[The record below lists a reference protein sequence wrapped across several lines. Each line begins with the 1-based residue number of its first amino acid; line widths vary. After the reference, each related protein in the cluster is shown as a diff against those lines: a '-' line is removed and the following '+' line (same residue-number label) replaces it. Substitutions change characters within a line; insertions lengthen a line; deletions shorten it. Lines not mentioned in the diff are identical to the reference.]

1 MRLRNLVW
9 MLTPLIVAAPLI
21 AAAQD
26 YADCVVIILDAS
38 GSMDAR
44 MPGGVKK
51 IDAAKTA
58 LQSVL
63 TRIPESTHVGLL
75 VFSGIN
81 VPDPW
86 IYPLGPRDNA
96 ALAKAIGLPRPGGNT
111 PLGRFI
117 KTGADRLLEER
128 AKQYGYGSYRL
139 LVVTDGEATD
149 GALTDQYTP
158 VIVARGITV
167 DVIGV
172 NMKQDHTL
180 ATKVHSYRRAD
191 DPAALKKALSEILA
205 EVNVSDGDAA
215 AAEAFDLLAPLP
227 AELCGSMIQAL
238 AQVNNQPIGQR
249 AAAGLEQRQAR
260 SAQRQQQQQQQQQQP
275 APPPAKGDKEFPF
288 GTLIVGTVIFVFL
301 LRLLK
306 TRGGR

>member
-9 MLTPLIVAAPLI
+9 MFAPLIMAAPPI

-38 GSMDAR
+38 GSMDAK
-44 MPGGVKK
+44 MPGGVRK
-51 IDAAKTA
+51 IDAAKNA

-63 TRIPESTHVGLL
+63 TRIPETTHVGLL
-75 VFSGIN
+75 VFSGTN

-86 IYPLGPRDNA
+86 LYPLGPRDNE
-96 ALAKAIGLPRPGGNT
+96 ALAKAISLPRPGGNT

-149 GALTDQYTP
+149 GSLTEEYTP
-158 VIVARGITV
+158 QIVARGITM

-180 ATKVHSYRRAD
+180 ATKVNSYRRAD

-205 EVNVSDGDAA
+205 EVNVSDGDTT

-238 AQVNNQPIGQR
+238 AQVNNQPIGQKGT
-249 AAAGLEQRQAR
+249 AELEQWQAR
-260 SAQRQQQQQQQQQQP
+260 RAQRQQQQQP
-275 APPPAKGDKEFPF
+275 STPTPPAKDDKEFPF
-288 GTLIVGTVIFVFL
+288 GILIIGAVILVFL
-301 LRLLK
+301 LRLL
-306 TRGGR
+306 RNYGGR

>member
-1 MRLRNLVW
+1 MRLRKLAW
-9 MLTPLIVAAPLI
+9 MFAPLIVAAPVI

-26 YADCVVIILDAS
+26 YADCVVIILDSS
-38 GSMDAR
+38 GSMDAK
-44 MPGGVKK
+44 MPAGVRK

-63 TRIPESTHVGLL
+63 MGIPETTYIGLL
-75 VFSGIN
+75 VFSGTN
-81 VPDPW
+81 VPNPW
-86 IYPLGPRDNA
+86 VYPLGPRDND
-96 ALAKAIGLPRPGGNT
+96 ALAKAISLPRPGGNT

-128 AKQYGYGSYRL
+128 TKQYGYGSYRL

-149 GALTDQYTP
+149 GSLTDQYTP
-158 VIVARGITV
+158 DIVARGITM

-191 DPAALKKALSEILA
+191 DPAALQKALSEILA
-205 EVNVSDGDAA
+205 EINVSDDDTA

-249 AAAGLEQRQAR
+249 AAADLDQWRTRAAK
-260 SAQRQQQQQQQQQQP
+260 SQP
-275 APPPAKGDKEFPF
+275 QPQPSTPLPAAKNEREFPF
-288 GTLIVGTVIFVFL
+288 GTIVVVAVVFAAL
-301 LRLLK
+301 LRALR
-306 TRGGR
+306 RGGRR

>member
-1 MRLRNLVW
+1 MRARNMVW
-9 MLTPLIVAAPLI
+9 ILAPLIVAAPAI

-26 YADCVVIILDAS
+26 YADCAVIILDAS
-38 GSMDAR
+38 GSMDAK
-44 MPGGVKK
+44 MPAGVRK

-63 TRIPESTHVGLL
+63 MGIPETTHIGLL
-75 VFSGIN
+75 VFSGTN
-81 VPDPW
+81 VPNPW
-86 IYPLGPRDNA
+86 VYPLGPRDND
-96 ALAKAIGLPRPGGNT
+96 ALAKAISLPRPGGNT

-128 AKQYGYGSYRL
+128 TKQYGYGSYRL

-149 GALTDQYTP
+149 GSLTDQYTP
-158 VIVARGITV
+158 DIVARGITM

-191 DPAALKKALSEILA
+191 DPAALQKALSEILA
-205 EVNVSDGDAA
+205 EINVLDDDTA

-238 AQVNNQPIGQR
+238 AQVNNQPIGQP
-249 AAAGLEQRQAR
+249 AAAVDQRPGR
-260 SAQRQQQQQQQQQQP
+260 VAQSQP
-275 APPPAKGDKEFPF
+275 QPQPVSPPKKDKEFPF
-288 GTLIVGTVIFVFL
+288 GGLIVGVIIFIVL
-301 LRLLK
+301 LRAV
-306 TRGGR
+306 RRAGRR

>member
-1 MRLRNLVW
+1 MRLRNPVW
-9 MLTPLIVAAPLI
+9 ILAPLILAAPLI

-38 GSMDAR
+38 GSMDAK
-44 MPGGVKK
+44 MGGGVRK
-51 IDAAKTA
+51 IDAAKAA

-63 TRIPESTHVGLL
+63 TRIPETTHVGLL
-75 VFSGIN
+75 VFSGTN
-81 VPDPW
+81 VPNPW
-86 IYPLGPRDNA
+86 LYPLGLRDND
-96 ALAKAIGLPRPGGNT
+96 ALAKAISLPQPGGNT

-128 AKQYGYGSYRL
+128 TKQYGYGSYRL

-149 GALTDQYTP
+149 GSLTDQYTP
-158 VIVARGITV
+158 LIVARGITM

-191 DPAALKKALSEILA
+191 DPAALQKALSEILA
-205 EVNVSDGDAA
+205 EVNASGDDAA
-215 AAEAFDLLAPLP
+215 AVEAFDLLAPLP

-238 AQVNNQPIGQR
+238 AQVNNQPIGQK
-249 AAAGLEQRQAR
+249 ATAELEQWRTQA
-260 SAQRQQQQQQQQQQP
+260 AQRRQQRQQQP
-275 APPPAKGDKEFPF
+275 APAPPARDDKFPF
-288 GTLIVGTVIFVFL
+288 RTLIVGAVIFVIL
-301 LRLLK
+301 LRALR
-306 TRGGR
+306 TRGRR